1 MMKLPFRIVVLVF
14 SLTVGGWTLAAGMNR
29 NVPIKRHGH
38 ECAASIGA
46 VRPHDAYDLRR
57 TGVLWIRCG
66 CVRVLGARRQCGL
79 GRCTVGIADVTRA
92 GLVQALLLRS
102 ARVAVAIRNV
112 DEFGGSVQTQS

>member
-46 VRPHDAYDLRR
+46 VRPHDAYDLRHAIDR
-57 TGVLWIRCG
+57 SRGGFLRIG
-66 CVRVLGARRQCGL
+66 AGAYAYLGQ
-79 GRCTVGIADVTRA
+79 
-92 GLVQALLLRS
+92 
-102 ARVAVAIRNV
+102 
-112 DEFGGSVQTQS
+112 GGSSALGVALWGFQM